1 MLPGVLE
8 QAAQPSERRP
18 LNSSRAAEVERYWRS
33 IAAGKKDHDGYNR
46 TNITASPVLICIELC
61 DPGNER

>member
-8 QAAQPSERRP
+8 QAAQQPERKP

-46 TNITASPVLICIELC
+46 TNITASPVLICVEPC
-61 DPGNER
+61 DPSDKR